1 MSFSLISCLWT
12 YPSYPNPDRQ
22 QRFLLPYVQYGP
34 NNQFMQLME
43 AAVAAKAL
51 GRALLVPSFRAWV
64 QDETGSR
71 GSHVRFQ
78 DVWDEDEL
86 SRYVQLAHGARRS
99 SLKSHTLITLAD
111 YKQKVS
117 LSLSLSLSLRLSLR
131 LSLSLSLSLRLSLT
145 LTLRLSLSLTP
156 TLNLDQAVDE
166 YLKVQQL
173 AASSG
178 RVKKT
183 RLKGAVVDSVDAVE
197 RIATDAGVGPK
208 VPLLGWYSFFTVE
221 RPQLLEAARFFRR
234 AASIRRQAEQV
245 GDALFGG
252 EPFLAVHLRREST
265 DLGCARGHPTVLCPR
280 DGGIWTIETPQVLAE
295 IKAVQLS
302 SGLKNVYIATIHPP
316 MVPKYSHELATLLQ
330 KVPGAKSASDLPQM
344 ASHLGIAAGSLTRWT
359 QSLVEQ
365 ELCANAHG
373 FLGSERS
380 TWTGNVALEREAHG
394 RGRNQFFGAVAGGG
408 AGGSNRMV
416 ELRV

>member
-1 MSFSLISCLWT
+1 
-12 YPSYPNPDRQ
+12 
-22 QRFLLPYVQYGP
+22 
-34 NNQFMQLME
+34 ME
-43 AAVAAKAL
+43 
-51 GRALLVPSFRAWV
+51 
-64 QDETGSR
+64 
-71 GSHVRFQ
+71 
-78 DVWDEDEL
+78 
-86 SRYVQLAHGARRS
+86 
-99 SLKSHTLITLAD
+99 
-111 YKQKVS
+111 
-117 LSLSLSLSLRLSLR
+117 
-131 LSLSLSLSLRLSLT
+131 
-145 LTLRLSLSLTP
+145 
-156 TLNLDQAVDE
+156 
-166 YLKVQQL
+166 VQQL

-178 RVKKT
+178 RVGKT
-183 RLKGAVVDSVDAVE
+183 RLKGAVVDSVDAVQK
-197 RIATDAGVGPK
+197 IATDAGVGPK

-316 MVPKYSHELATLLQ
+316 MVPKYSHELESLLA
-330 KVPGAKSASDLPQM
+330 KVPGAKSASDLPKM
-344 ASHLGIAAGSLTRWT
+344 AIHLGIAAGSLTRWT

-394 RGRNQFFGAVAGGG
+394 RGRNQFFGAVAGAGAG

-416 ELRV
+416 ELRA

>member
-1 MSFSLISCLWT
+1 M
-12 YPSYPNPDRQ
+12 
-22 QRFLLPYVQYGP
+22 
-34 NNQFMQLME
+34 
-43 AAVAAKAL
+43 
-51 GRALLVPSFRAWV
+51 
-64 QDETGSR
+64 
-71 GSHVRFQ
+71 
-78 DVWDEDEL
+78 
-86 SRYVQLAHGARRS
+86 
-99 SLKSHTLITLAD
+99 
-111 YKQKVS
+111 
-117 LSLSLSLSLRLSLR
+117 
-131 LSLSLSLSLRLSLT
+131 
-145 LTLRLSLSLTP
+145 
-156 TLNLDQAVDE
+156 
-166 YLKVQQL
+166 VQQL

-197 RIATDAGVGPK
+197 RIVTDAGVMPK

-234 AASIRRQAEQV
+234 AAPIRRQAEQV
-245 GDALFGG
+245 ADALFGG

-302 SGLKNVYIATIHPP
+302 SGLRNVYIATIHPP

-330 KVPGAKSASDLPQM
+330 KVPGAKSASDLPKM
-344 ASHLGIAAGSLTRWT
+344 AGHLGIAAGSLTRWT

-394 RGRNQFFGAVAGGG
+394 RGRNQFFGAVGG

-416 ELRV
+416 ELR